1 MSQRLRSVLAIAEVA
16 LAVVLVIAAGLTVKS
31 LWELSRVDPGFRI
44 ESILTARI
52 TPNQAFC
59 AAFARCQSFYNELV
73 ERTRALPGVEDAAV
87 TNVLPLSGR
96 INAFAGDVED
106 HPRDPKEPAPV
117 IFETIITPDYLRL
130 MGIPLLRGR
139 AFTAADMAPD
149 APPVALITASTAQK
163 FWPNQNPIGKRLK
176 RAWKSEWTTTV
187 VGVAADVNEYSL
199 ASRLPGFADGGVY
212 VPYGNGARAG
222 VPRPAEM
229 TLVVRTTTNLASL
242 AGELRKVVSSI
253 NPNVPVSE
261 MQTLKTAVSESMEA
275 PRSTMWLFAI
285 FAVIA
290 LVLGAVGVY
299 GVISYSVVERTPEI
313 GIRLALGAEKRQVM
327 RLVMGQ
333 GARMALI
340 GIGIGIAGALALT
353 RLLASLLTAV
363 RPSDPATFTV
373 VSALLLGVALFAS
386 YLPARRATKV
396 DPMAALRCE

>member
-1 MSQRLRSVLAIAEVA
+1 MSALLQDIRYGLRMLAKNPGFTAVAVLTLALGIGANTAIFSLVNGILLQPLPFAQPDRLVALTDWYPQGALVAMRAHLRSMEVA
-16 LAVVLVIAAGLTVKS
+16 AYWEGQELNLTGLGDPVRLYGTAVSGNLFSLLGVRPELGRTFLPEEDQPGKDKDNVVILSHA
-31 LWELSRVDPGFRI
+31 LWL
-44 ESILTARI
+44 
-52 TPNQAFC
+52 
-59 AAFARCQSFYNELV
+59 
-73 ERTRALPGVEDAAV
+73 
-87 TNVLPLSGR
+87 
-96 INAFAGDVED
+96 
-106 HPRDPKEPAPV
+106 
-117 IFETIITPDYLRL
+117 
-130 MGIPLLRGR
+130 
-139 AFTAADMAPD
+139 
-149 APPVALITASTAQK
+149 QK
-163 FWPNQNPIGKRLK
+163 FGGDPN
-176 RAWKSEWTTTV
+176 V
-187 VGVAADVNEYSL
+187 VGRGVTLEGQKRQIVGVMPAGFEI
-199 ASRLPGFADGGVY
+199 ASSVHP
-212 VPYGNGARAG
+212 P
-222 VPRPAEM
+222 M
-229 TLVVRTTTNLASL
+229 
-242 AGELRKVVSSI
+242 
-253 NPNVPVSE
+253 SE